1 MQVKL
6 GQLDPHEQGKNRWIF
21 YWATSDHCSKQSTL
35 HQVSKSCDTTFYI
48 LKEKKRTVTKIT
60 SCHTFLLYW
69 IDTVCPRNHL
79 HKKKFKCI
87 ATGHNSWFFME
98 TYTVSIFDYNVNVL
112 NVGGVLFLQQSEA
125 VVRLPFLCQLTTSW
139 HFWSWSESKTIFTSV
154 ELRVTKLD
162 FW

>member
-112 NVGGVLFLQQSEA
+112 NVGGCYSYSKVKLWSGCLFSANWQHHDIFDHGQSQKQYLLVLNY
-125 VVRLPFLCQLTTSW
+125 V
-139 HFWSWSESKTIFTSV
+139 
-154 ELRVTKLD
+154 
-162 FW
+162 